1 MCMSLLSANFLAPKS
16 GHQLEKQPV
25 LGPTHGFST
34 SFLGATRNSIC
45 SRKYVIWRFISTP
58 TPLFQE
64 RHENFYENF
73 LPLI

>member
-1 MCMSLLSANFLAPKS
+1 MGVNFLAPKS

-34 SFLGATRNSIC
+34 SFLRATRNSVC
-45 SRKYVIWRFISTP
+45 PRKYVICFISTP

-64 RHENFYENF
+64 RQEKFYEDF